1 MVKDLPAMRETQFAS
16 LGWEDSPAEGNGY
29 PLQSSCLD
37 NSTEGE
43 AWWATVH
50 GISESDTTER
60 LTHTHTS
67 YLKLHNKLS
76 QMAWFT

>member
-50 GISESDTTER
+50 GIVESDMT
-60 LTHTHTS
+60 
-67 YLKLHNKLS
+67 
-76 QMAWFT
+76 

>member
-1 MVKDLPAMRETQFAS
+1 MRETQVPS
-16 LGWEDSPAEGNGY
+16 LGWEDSPAEGNDY

-37 NSTEGE
+37 NSTDGDV
-43 AWWATVH
+43 WWATVH
-50 GISESDTTER
+50 EITELDMTEQ